1 MGCAVQITVLGLR
14 DLVILPCF
22 GRARAPEGRNRP
34 PDSQELAM
42 EDLSK
47 IRNIGIAAHID
58 AGKTT
63 TTERLLYYSGTIHRM
78 GDVDDGTTV
87 TDFDHEEQQRGITI
101 YSAAVSFHWRDCR
114 VNLIDTPGHVD
125 FTAEVERSLRVL
137 DGAVVVFD
145 AKEGVEAQSETVWR
159 QADKYRVPRIC
170 LINKM
175 DKTGA
180 DFEHS
185 FESLRQRLHAKP
197 IAIQIPIGQES
208 SFRGHVDL
216 IKMQAA
222 TFSGSGHDTKKQ
234 IGEIPADLE
243 DTARRARHVL
253 EEQVAEL
260 DDELMAHYLDH
271 ESLTDEQIVVGLRQ
285 GTIAL
290 RCQPVLCGSALR
302 YMGVQ
307 ALLDAVCDFLPAPLD
322 VPAITGLDPKDLD
335 RSVERRCDPGQPLS
349 ALVFKVVADAHGDL
363 YFVRV
368 YSGVLKAGTRLL
380 NVGRNKK
387 ENVPRLYRMF
397 AKKREQID
405 KAYAGDIVVAIGL
418 KETVTGDTL
427 CETRGAVLLEKIE
440 FPETVISMAVEPKA
454 ASDRD
459 KLLNA
464 LYKLSRGDPTFDFK
478 TDAETGQMIIS
489 GMGELHLEVMCHKLE
504 RELNVPVRIGMPR
517 VAYREAI
524 ARPAEAEGR
533 FIRQTGG
540 RGQYAVVKLRVEPF
554 VPEPQQEHF
563 WFVNATTGGAIRK
576 AFIPAVAEGAREATE
591 SGPLGSYPLI
601 NVKVTLLEAQ
611 EHPVDSS
618 EIAFESAAALAVHKA
633 LEEANPVLLEPIMK
647 VEIVTPEEYFG
658 AINGNL
664 MARRAVI
671 TSTGIRGGNHVIN
684 CEVPLSTMF
693 GYSTQM
699 RSLSQGRASYAMEP
713 SRYEAMPAEL
723 AEKILGAS

>member
-1 MGCAVQITVLGLR
+1 
-14 DLVILPCF
+14 
-22 GRARAPEGRNRP
+22 
-34 PDSQELAM
+34 M

-47 IRNIGIAAHID
+47 IRNIGVTAHID

-63 TTERLLYYSGTIHRM
+63 TTERLLYYSGTIHKM
-78 GDVDDGTTV
+78 GEVDEGTTV
-87 TDFDHEEQQRGITI
+87 TDFDSEEQQRGITI
-101 YSAAVSFHWRDCR
+101 YSAAVSFPWRDCR
-114 VNLIDTPGHVD
+114 INLIDTPGHVD

-175 DKTGA
+175 DKIGA
-180 DFEHS
+180 DFEHA
-185 FESLRQRLHAKP
+185 FESLRRRLRAKP
-197 IAIQIPIGQES
+197 IAIQIPIGQEAN
-208 SFRGHVDL
+208 FRGFIDL
-216 IKMQAA
+216 IAMRAM
-222 TFSGSGHDTKKQ
+222 TFSGSGHDTKKAV
-234 IGEIPADLE
+234 GEIPAELRE
-243 DTARRARHVL
+243 RAQRERHLL

-260 DDELMAHYLDH
+260 DDELMANYLDH
-271 ESLTDEQIVVGLRQ
+271 DSLTNEQLVAGLRQ

-290 RCQPVLCGSALR
+290 QCQPVLCGSSLR

-307 ALLDAVCDFLPAPLD
+307 AVLDAVCDFLPSPLD
-322 VPAITGLDPKDLD
+322 APPIEGVDPNDLD
-335 RSVERRCDPGQPLS
+335 RTVQRKCDPGQPLA
-349 ALVFKVVADAHGDL
+349 ALVFKVVTDTHGDL
-363 YFVRV
+363 FFVRV
-368 YSGVLKAGTRLL
+368 YSGVLKAGSRLL

-387 ENVPRLYRMF
+387 ENLPRLYRMF

-405 KAYAGDIVVAIGL
+405 RAYAGDIVVAIGL
-418 KETVTGDTL
+418 KDTVTGDTL
-427 CETRGAVLLEKIE
+427 CETRGSVLLEKIE

-464 LYKLSRGDPTFDFK
+464 LYVLSRSDPTFDFK
-478 TDAETGQMIIS
+478 TDIETGQMIIS

-504 RELNVPVRIGMPR
+504 RELNVPVKIGKPR

-524 ARPAEAEGR
+524 SHAIETEGR

-554 VPEPQQEHF
+554 VPEPSQEHF
-563 WFVNATTGGAIRK
+563 WFVNATTGGAVRK
-576 AFIPAVAEGAREATE
+576 AFISAVEEGAREATE
-591 SGPLGSYPLI
+591 NGPLGSYPLI
-601 NVKVTLLEAQ
+601 NVKVTLLDGR

-633 LEEANPVLLEPIMK
+633 LEDADPVLLEPIMK

-658 AINGNL
+658 AINGDL
-664 MARRAVI
+664 MSRRAVI
-671 TSTGIRGGNHVIN
+671 TSTSIRGGNHVIN

-693 GYSTQM
+693 GYATHM
-699 RSLSQGRASYAMEP
+699 RSLSQGRAGYAMEP
-713 SRYEAMPAEL
+713 CRYAVMPLAL
-723 AEKILGAS
+723 AEKVLGA